1 MSSRFLMASFEIV
14 FGSYLEVDCCAG
26 RLSQSSDIKHYFF
39 FWSPDIFFF
48 SYSSNHTLERTRK
61 NERRH
66 KKMAIG
72 MKVDD

>member
-39 FWSPDIFFF
+39 FGLPTSF
-48 SYSSNHTLERTRK
+48 SFHTLLTIHSNARERTR
-61 NERRH
+61 EDIRRWLL
-66 KKMAIG
+66 G
-72 MKVDD
+72 